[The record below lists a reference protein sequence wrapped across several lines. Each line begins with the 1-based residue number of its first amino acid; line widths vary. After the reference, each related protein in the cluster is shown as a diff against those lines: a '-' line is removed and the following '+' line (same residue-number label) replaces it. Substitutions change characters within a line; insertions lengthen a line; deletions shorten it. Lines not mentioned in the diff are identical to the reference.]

1 MSNNKEVLW
10 LISKYAVS
18 NKQGNPTRQYFLSYN
33 FAKKGMITSLIS
45 SQSSNLKTY
54 NKLSNFY
61 HLEEDGLLKHFLLAG
76 PKINLGFSFLRIWS
90 WIIFEFNLW
99 RLAIWHK
106 KLEKP
111 NVIIVSSLSLLSFIS
126 GVLLKWRYGA
136 KLILEVRDIWPLSL
150 VEVGGFS
157 KYNPFVIL
165 LKGVEKFGYV
175 NADAIVGTMPNLEE
189 HIREITRK
197 AIPVYFVPQGFE
209 HTQILDQLT
218 SETVNKLELR
228 SNNEFNIIYS
238 GTIGKSNKV
247 ELILEIAKALTD
259 KAPAI
264 HFYIMGNGPLK
275 DQLKF
280 DYIAL
285 KNVTFIDAI
294 KYYEVPI
301 FLSNFDLLIY
311 PVSDHSIYRFGIS
324 PNKIIDY
331 MRSGRPILT
340 IYNGFPSLIKAD
352 LYSFNVASQ
361 NVDILTAKVLEL
373 ANLERQILNKL
384 GQNAKLIVERYHSF
398 DALSDKYL
406 MIIKE
411 LKNSKLSL

>member
-18 NKQGNPTRQYFLSYN
+18 NKHGNPTRQYYLSYN
-33 FAKKGMITSLIS
+33 FAKKGINTSLIS

-54 NKLSNFY
+54 KKLSNFY

-90 WIIFEFNLW
+90 WIIFEFNLL

-106 KLEKP
+106 KLERP
-111 NVIIVSSLSLLSFIS
+111 NVIIVSSLSLLTFIS
-126 GVLLKWRYGA
+126 GVLLKWRYSA
-136 KLILEVRDIWPLSL
+136 KLILELRDIWPLSL

-189 HIREITRK
+189 HIREITSK
-197 AIPVYFVPQGFE
+197 SIPVYFVPQGFE
-209 HTQILDQLT
+209 HTQISNQLT
-218 SETVNKLELR
+218 LETVNKLELL
-228 SNNEFNIIYS
+228 NKNLFNIIYS

-247 ELILEIAKALTD
+247 ELILEVAKAIAD
-259 KAPAI
+259 KTPAI

-275 DQLKF
+275 DLLKL

-285 KNVTFIDAI
+285 KNVTFIDPI
-294 KYYEVPI
+294 KYYEIPI

-311 PVSDHSIYRFGIS
+311 PVSDLSIYRFGIS

-340 IYNGFPSLIKAD
+340 VYNGFPSLIKAN
-352 LYSFNVASQ
+352 LYSFNVASE

-373 ANLERQILNKL
+373 ANLDRTTLDKL
-384 GQNAKLIVERYHSF
+384 GQNAKLIVERYLTY

-406 MIIKE
+406 KIIGSV
-411 LKNSKLSL
+411 N